1 MFSPGAER
9 QIAERQVAERLARAG
24 CIAAEEEAAVLVGE
38 APDGATL
45 ETWVT
50 RRERGEPPVWI
61 VGWVEFLG
69 RRVRVDPGVYVPRAQ
84 SEELAERAA
93 GVLPERGRAADLCT
107 GSGALA
113 SHLISA
119 RPAATVVATDVDPR
133 AVRCARA
140 NGVTAAVADLDA
152 GLRSGAFDVVCAV
165 TPYVPSPE
173 LHLLPADVL
182 RYEPRH
188 ALDGGRDGLD
198 VIRRVV
204 VGAAR
209 LLRPG
214 GWLVTEIG
222 GDQDGP
228 AGELLAAA
236 GFGGPTF
243 WWDGDGDLRGV
254 AARLEG
260 RS

>member
-1 MFSPGAER
+1 MFSPGVER
-9 QIAERQVAERLARAG
+9 QIVERLAQAG
-24 CIAAEEEAAVLVGE
+24 CVAAEEEAAVLVGA
-38 APDGATL
+38 APDRATL
-45 ETWVT
+45 EAWVA
-50 RRERGEPPVWI
+50 RRERGEPPAWI

-69 RRVRVDPGVYVPRAQ
+69 RRVHVDPGLYVPRAQ
-84 SEELAERAA
+84 SEELAGRAA
-93 GVLPERGRAADLCT
+93 GVLPERGLAADLCT
-107 GSGALA
+107 GAGALA
-113 SHLISA
+113 AHLMSA

-165 TPYVPSPE
+165 APYVPTQE
-173 LHLLPADVL
+173 IHLLPADVV
-182 RYEPRH
+182 RYEPRS
-188 ALDGGRDGLD
+188 ALDGGQDGLD
-198 VIRRVV
+198 VVRRVV
-204 VGAAR
+204 AGAAR

-222 GDQDGP
+222 GDQD
-228 AGELLAAA
+228 AVAAAVLAAA
-236 GFGGPTF
+236 GFGEPTF

-254 AARLEG
+254 AARLER